1 MLPLLTPCFCFCKF
15 SCPVFEAV
23 PIATANS
30 YQLSIFLLNHFK
42 SWVRLCLFI
51 PNNFPFTPDNPGI
64 LHATTSHDLHL
75 SCIDASGKGAK
86 FGPLKDGYMFESSID
101 LSRVLLRSPTC
112 PVLQCLRK
120 KVAFQI
126 TVGLNGRVW
135 VNGEQKSSIIVVANA
150 IMNS

>member
-1 MLPLLTPCFCFCKF
+1 MESQF

-23 PIATANS
+23 TIATANS

-51 PNNFPFTPDNPGI
+51 PNNFPFTLDNP
-64 LHATTSHDLHL
+64 
-75 SCIDASGKGAK
+75 GAK